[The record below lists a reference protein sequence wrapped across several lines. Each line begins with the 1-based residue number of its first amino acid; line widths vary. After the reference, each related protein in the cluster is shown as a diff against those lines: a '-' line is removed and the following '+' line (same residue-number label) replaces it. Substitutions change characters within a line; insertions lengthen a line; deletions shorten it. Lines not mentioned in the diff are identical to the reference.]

1 MLKQYPRLQLL
12 LWPVLVFFVAFVLMR
27 AGFYAWFLE
36 GALQQPLSVQVEA
49 WFIGVRFDLRLALI
63 LVLPLVVISWL
74 PGLIG
79 LRGRF
84 GRSLALVW
92 VVLSSLYVV
101 FTYIVD
107 FAHYAYLDE
116 RVNVSVLR
124 FLEDGTDSF
133 QMVWESYPV
142 IPLFLVLFA
151 LSYLFYRTARGAIQ
165 RFCQSE
171 ATGISWA
178 GWVTGGVSAALVV
191 FGLMGKVGST
201 IPLRWSDAYFANDMQ
216 VASLALNPVLFFFDT
231 LSHQTKAYDE
241 EILRQ
246 HYAEVARYLSVDE
259 PSEQTLTFSRKREGR
274 DWPGQRPNVIFIHV
288 ESMGANRLGVFG
300 NETGATP
307 NLDRLAREGVL
318 FSNFMVPSSGTARTV
333 FGLVTGIPDVSWG
346 GTTASRNPLIV
357 DQYTLV
363 NAFEGYNRLY
373 FIGGSAG
380 WANIKGVL
388 ETNIDGLELWEE
400 GDWQAPA
407 VDVWGI
413 SDFNL
418 FRESHQ
424 RLKKLPSDEPFV
436 AFIQTAGNHRPFTI
450 PDEDNGFVV
459 DPADSEHVQKY
470 GFLDVD
476 QYNAVRLL
484 DHNIGYYL
492 DKLVAGSWY
501 EDNTVFVFYGDH
513 NDRSLRSV
521 HMGYSDR
528 LYLDKHHVPLIIY
541 APGLVK
547 PQRVEAPASLVDV
560 MPTVLGLVGLP
571 YENRTLGRDLFREHE
586 RRYALTFG
594 GDRTNHPLLGLLGP
608 DFHFY
613 MHHDASDPRLYPL
626 DEELYFKDNRA
637 EQYPAV
643 VAERTDTLMGL
654 YQAARYMLHHNRNEA
669 HGASR
674 PAPATP

>member
-12 LWPVLVFFVAFVLMR
+12 FWPVLVFFLAFVLMR
-27 AGFYAWFLE
+27 AGFYWWFLE
-36 GALQQPLSVQVEA
+36 DALRQPLSVQLEA
-49 WFIGVRFDLRLALI
+49 WLIGVRFDLRLALI

-74 PGLIG
+74 PGFIG
-79 LRGRF
+79 LRGRL
-84 GRSLALVW
+84 GRALALAW

-142 IPLFLVLFA
+142 ITLFAVLFA
-151 LSYLFYRTARGAIQ
+151 VSYLFYRTASSAIH
-165 RFCQSE
+165 RFCHSE
-171 ATGISWA
+171 ATGVSWA
-178 GWVTGGVSAALVV
+178 GWATGGMSAVLVV
-191 FGLMGKVGST
+191 FGLMGKVGTT

-231 LSHQTKAYDE
+231 LSHQTREYDE
-241 EILRQ
+241 DLLRA
-246 HYAEVARYLSVDE
+246 HYDQVARYLSVDE
-259 PSEQTLTFSRKREGR
+259 PSRENLNFVRQREGR
-274 DWPGQRPNVIFIHV
+274 EWNGQRPNVVFIHL
-288 ESMGANRLGVFG
+288 ESMGANRMGVFG
-300 NETGATP
+300 NATGATP
-307 NLDRLAREGVL
+307 NLDRIAREGAL

-333 FGLVTGIPDVSWG
+333 FGLITGIPDVSWG

-388 ETNIDGLELWEE
+388 ETNIDDLELWEE
-400 GDWQAPA
+400 GDWQAPN

-413 SDFNL
+413 SDFSL
-418 FRESHQ
+418 FVESHQ
-424 RLKKLPSDEPFV
+424 RLTKLPDDEPFV

-450 PDEDNGFVV
+450 PDEDNGFEI
-459 DPADSEHVQKY
+459 DPADEAEVQKY
-470 GFLDVD
+470 GFLGVD

-501 EDNTVFVFYGDH
+501 EGNTIFVFYGDH

-541 APGLVK
+541 APGLVA
-547 PQRVEAPASLVDV
+547 PERIEEPASLVDV
-560 MPTVLGLVGLP
+560 MPTVLGIAGLP
-571 YENRTLGRDLFREHE
+571 YENRTMGRDLFREHE
-586 RRYALTFG
+586 HRYALTFG
-594 GDRTNHPLLGLLGP
+594 GDRTNHPLLGLLGHGY
-608 DFHFY
+608 HFY

-637 EQYPAV
+637 EQYPDV
-643 VAERTDTLMGL
+643 VADRTDRLMGL
-654 YQAARYMLHHNRNEA
+654 YQAARYMMHHNRNEA
-669 HGASR
+669 HAGRA
-674 PAPATP
+674 AGTGE